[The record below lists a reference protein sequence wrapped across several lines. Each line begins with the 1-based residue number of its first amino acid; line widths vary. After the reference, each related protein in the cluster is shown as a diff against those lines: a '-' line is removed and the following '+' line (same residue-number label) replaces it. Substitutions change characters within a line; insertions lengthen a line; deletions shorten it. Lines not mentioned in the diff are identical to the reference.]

1 MKKEEFV
8 SRILDGVAPKPKK
21 ASKSTSAASFSAD
34 DVFGNDDTTTPSVP
48 PPADTRFAQLL
59 LEEVFAHGEAQ
70 PRDEIVLGD
79 QRTSKFLPNAGIYWP
94 KTNERPFHIVLFE
107 LDKKGRE
114 LLADPFFRQTDQLED
129 ALHRI
134 VQDVLEGFEKKRTAS
149 ARQGAQTETLC
160 VVSIVDDRTSTAGR
174 QIVCFGTKSTT
185 TSALEVFT
193 LREEVRDWDRPL
205 AEEHLDQLFSR
216 HFEKLGSGAKWQ
228 DAFITGAERK
238 KIKDL
243 LAVCT
248 QQTLL
253 GIAEEELRKK
263 LRDVLDEIAGS
274 FGIHRKSANQN
285 RRLDM
290 IELPVNHG
298 IGADPVESQKPGFKN
313 PLQGVRIYD
322 RNERLLGF
330 IVYVASTKAKVEPLR
345 EALATNNH
353 FHNVLVIYP
362 DSAEPELELWQGS
375 TPLRGRLTRG
385 PKRTQF
391 DGEGGVVQLLSRFF
405 VVSKSAIEKPKQ
417 LAEELAWRAQHLKAL
432 AVEELEKEIEAGN
445 NKGPLKKLFD
455 TFNAALA
462 TLTVEKFADA
472 YAQTITYGMLAAR
485 WISSDDE
492 SKPLFT
498 RKNLKDLL
506 PETSAFLKDLFDKL
520 VNSNFD
526 KNLTWLLDDITSL
539 LARTSVAQVFQD
551 EKRDPSIHFY
561 EDFLDAYDPQVR
573 KDQGVYYTPDEVV
586 SYIVRTAHASL
597 QSDFDLPLGL
607 ADTTTWAAFA
617 KAKKLT
623 VPDGVDPKAP
633 FVQVLD
639 PALGTGTFLLRV
651 IEVIHETMQAEF
663 KKQGLDDE
671 AAKKAWV
678 SYVRKDLLPRIN
690 GFELMM
696 APYIV
701 SHLRLGLALQETG
714 FTFTKN
720 DRLRVF
726 LTNTLEMH
734 TSSQLSFIG
743 EHVAEESKEAERVK
757 KELPISVIVGNP
769 PYEREPAEN
778 AGNHKGGWVRSG
790 WNGWRGG
797 RALLEDFAEPT
808 RKAGRGGALKNI
820 YNLYVYFWRWAMWRV
835 FDVHKTPGIVSFITA
850 ASYLRGPG
858 FSGMRE
864 EMRRAAERAF
874 VFDLEGDQMGTRI
887 TDNVFNITI
896 PVCVG
901 SLVLATAPDRT
912 VAATSNY
919 RRITGTRAEKL
930 KAADAP
936 RRFADLSWSAAPS
949 GWQDVLMTGAASE
962 SSTEGDPVSSTYS
975 EWPVT
980 MDLFPWQQSGCKA
993 GRTWVIGETSELLEG
1008 RWSALVAVAGDARV
1022 ERFKNSPTG
1031 QKADKAPV
1039 RLPPLGGRDTPILK
1053 LPKSAPPAAI
1063 ERFGARS
1070 FDRQWIFADS
1080 RLLDRAGPPNWYVRS
1095 DKQTYLT
1102 SLLSGVIGKGPAATA
1117 SAFVPDLH
1125 HFRGSYG
1132 GKDVIPL
1139 WRDAEAKTANL
1150 TASFVAALKTAYG
1163 KAPSPEDIFAYA
1175 YAVLANPGYVKR
1187 YEEELQVPGPRL
1199 PVTKDKTLFDRG
1211 AALGRELLRWHTYGE
1226 RFREKGDKF
1235 KLTGSA
1241 KVTTSIPTTPAKYPE
1256 KHKYDDKKQVLRVGD
1271 GEIGNVSPEVWNF
1284 SVSGLQV
1291 VKSWLDYRMKKGAGK
1306 KSSPLDDIRPERWTE
1321 EMTRELVDLLWVL
1334 EHSLASY
1341 PALDAWLDEVLAGS
1355 LFTGDEIP
1363 RPTEAERKEPK
1374 VKRGAD
1380 LFEDDDE

>member
-1 MKKEEFV
+1 MLSKDEFV
-8 SRILDGVAPKPKK
+8 RRILDGTTVAPKK
-21 ASKSTSAASFSAD
+21 ASKAASSSSFSAD
-34 DVFGNDDTTTPSVP
+34 DVFGGDDTITLSALP
-48 PPADTRFAQLL
+48 DTRFAQLL

-79 QRTSKFLPNAGIYWP
+79 QKTSRFLPNAGIYWQ
-94 KTNERPFHIVLFE
+94 KIGERPFHIVLFE

-114 LLADPFFRQTDQLED
+114 LLSDPFFRQQDLLED
-129 ALHRI
+129 ALHRV
-134 VQDVLEGFEKKRTAS
+134 VQDVLDGFEKKRTAAS
-149 ARQGAQTETLC
+149 RQGAQTETLC
-160 VVSIVDDRTSTAGR
+160 VVSVVDDRSSSSGR
-174 QIVCFGTKSTT
+174 QLVCFGTKSTT
-185 TSALEVFT
+185 TGALEVFT

-205 AEEHLDQLFSR
+205 AEEHLEQLFSR
-216 HFEKLGSGAKWQ
+216 HFEKLASGAKWQ

-238 KIKDL
+238 KVADL
-243 LAVCT
+243 VTVCT
-248 QQTLL
+248 QQSLV

-274 FGIHRKSANQN
+274 FGITKKAAIGN

-298 IGADPVESQKPGFKN
+298 IGADSVESQRSGFKN

-330 IVYVASTKAKVEPLR
+330 IVYVASTKAKIEPLR
-345 EALATNNH
+345 QALVTNNH

-362 DSAEPELELWQGS
+362 DSADPELELWQGA

-385 PKRTQF
+385 AKRTQF

-417 LAEELAWRAQHLKAL
+417 LAEELAWRAQHLKGL
-432 AVEELEKEIEAGN
+432 AVEELEKEIESDN
-445 NKGPLKKLFD
+445 DNGPLKKLFD
-455 TFNAALA
+455 TFNAAFA
-462 TLTVEKFADA
+462 TLTVEEFADA

-485 WISSDDE
+485 WLSSSE
-492 SKPLFT
+492 SMLFT
-498 RKNLKDLL
+498 RKNLADLL
-506 PETSAFLKDLFDKL
+506 PSTSAFLHDLFQKL

-526 KNLTWLLDDITSL
+526 KNLSWLLDDITSL
-539 LARTSVAQVFQD
+539 LARTSVSEVFRD

-586 SYIVRTAHASL
+586 SYIVRTAHTAL
-597 QSDFDLPLGL
+597 QNDFGLPLGL
-607 ADTTTWAAFA
+607 ADATTWAEFA
-617 KAKKLT
+617 KVRKIA
-623 VPDGVDPKAP
+623 VPDGVDPKIP

-639 PALGTGTFLLRV
+639 PALGTGTFFLRV
-651 IEVIHETMQAEF
+651 IEVIYETMAAEF
-663 KKQGLDDE
+663 KKQGLDDD
-671 AAKKAWV
+671 ASKKAWV

-714 FTFTKN
+714 FNFTKN

-734 TSSQLSFIG
+734 TPSQLSFFG
-743 EHVAEESKEAERVK
+743 KHVAEEAKEAERVK
-757 KELPISVIVGNP
+757 KEAAISVIVGNP

-790 WNGWRGG
+790 WDGWRDG
-797 RALLEDFAEPT
+797 RTLLEDFAEPT

-835 FDVHKTPGIVSFITA
+835 FDIHKTPGIVSFITA
-850 ASYLRGPG
+850 SSYLRGPG

-864 EMRRAAERAF
+864 EMRRAAESVF
-874 VFDLEGDQMGTRI
+874 IFDLEGDQMGTRI

-901 SLVLATAPDRT
+901 SVVLATIPDRAA
-912 VAATSNY
+912 AATSSY
-919 RRITGTRAEKL
+919 KRITGTREEKL
-930 KAADAP
+930 KTADSP
-936 RRFADLSWSAAPS
+936 RRFNDLSWSAAPS
-949 GWQDVLMTGAASE
+949 GWQDVLMSGGSSE
-962 SSTEGDPVSSTYS
+962 SSRDGDSESSSYTA
-975 EWPVT
+975 WPVI

-993 GRTWVIGETSELLEG
+993 GRTWVIGETSELLER
-1008 RWSALVAVAGDARV
+1008 RWTALLSVTGDERV

-1031 QKADKAPV
+1031 QKADRAPV
-1039 RLPPLGGRDTPILK
+1039 RLPPLGGRDTPVLK
-1053 LPKSAPPAAI
+1053 LVKSAPPAVI

-1102 SLLSGVIGKGPAATA
+1102 SLLSGVIGKGPGSTA

-1139 WRDAEAKTANL
+1139 WRDAEAKTANI

-1163 KAPSPEDIFAYA
+1163 NVPSSEDVVAYA
-1175 YAVLANPGYVKR
+1175 YAVLANPSYVKR

-1199 PVTKDKTLFDRG
+1199 PVTKNKALFERG
-1211 AALGRELLRWHTYGE
+1211 AALGRDLLRWHTYGE
-1226 RFREKGDKF
+1226 RFRDKGDKF

-1241 KVTTSIPTTPAKYPE
+1241 RVIIAIPSTPAKYPE
-1256 KHKYDDKKQVLRVGD
+1256 KHKYDEKKKELRVGD
-1271 GEIGNVSPEVWNF
+1271 GEFGSVSPDVWNF

-1306 KSSPLDDIRPERWTE
+1306 KSSPLDDVRPERWTV
-1321 EMTRELVDLLWVL
+1321 EMTRELIELLWVL
-1334 EHSLASY
+1334 EHSLAKY
-1341 PALDAWLDEVLAGS
+1341 PTLDAWLDEVLAS
-1355 LFTGDEIP
+1355 PLFTGDEIP
-1363 RPTEAERKEPK
+1363 KPTEAERKEPK
-1374 VKRGAD
+1374 VKRGGD

>member
-1 MKKEEFV
+1 MLSKEDFIR
-8 SRILDGVAPKPKK
+8 RIFDGAAPTPKK
-21 ASKSTSAASFSAD
+21 ASKAVSLATFSAD
-34 DVFGNDDTTTPSVP
+34 DVFGSDDTTPASNP
-48 PPADTRFAQLL
+48 PPTDMRFAQLL
-59 LEEVFAHGEAQ
+59 LEEVFGHGEALD
-70 PRDEIVLGD
+70 RDEVVLGE
-79 QRTSKFLPNAGIYWP
+79 QKTSRLLPNGGRYWP

-114 LLADPFFRQTDQLED
+114 VLADGLFSKNDLLED

-134 VQDVLEGFEKKRTAS
+134 IQDILDGFEKPKRAAS
-149 ARQGAQTETLC
+149 THQGGQTETLC
-160 VVSIVDDRTSTAGR
+160 VVSIVDDRNSTSGR
-174 QIVCFGTKSTT
+174 QLVCFGTKSTET
-185 TSALEVFT
+185 KALEVFT

-205 AEEHLDQLFSR
+205 AEEHLDQLFER
-216 HFEKLGSGAKWQ
+216 HFKKLAGGAKWQ
-228 DAFITGAERK
+228 EAFITGDERK
-238 KIKDL
+238 KIKAL
-243 LAVCT
+243 LEACT
-248 QQTLL
+248 KPSLF
-253 GIAEEELRKK
+253 GDNEEELRKK

-274 FGIHRKSANQN
+274 FGIWKKSANQG

-290 IELPVNHG
+290 VELPVNHG
-298 IGADPVESQKPGFKN
+298 IGADPEESQKPGFKN

-322 RNERLLGF
+322 RDSRLLGF
-330 IVYVASTKAKVEPLR
+330 VVYVASTKAKVEPLR

-362 DSAEPELELWQGS
+362 DSAEPELELWQGG

-385 PKRTQF
+385 ARRTVF

-432 AVEELEKEIEAGN
+432 AVEELEKEIAADN
-445 NKGPLKKLFD
+445 DKGPLKKLFD

-462 TLTVEKFADA
+462 TLTIEKFADA

-485 WISSDDE
+485 WISSDGE
-492 SKPLFT
+492 NKPLFT
-498 RKNLKDLL
+498 RKNLKNLL

-561 EDFLDAYDPQVR
+561 EDFLDAYDPQMR

-597 QSDFDLPLGL
+597 QNDFGLPLGL
-607 ADTTTWAAFA
+607 ADTTTWAAFS

-623 VPDGVDPKAP
+623 VPEGVDPKAP

-663 KKQGLDDE
+663 KKQGLDDD
-671 AAKKAWV
+671 ASHKAWV

-714 FTFTKN
+714 FMFTKN

-734 TSSQLSFIG
+734 TPSQLSFIG
-743 EHVAEESKEAERVK
+743 EHVAEEAKEADRVK
-757 KELPISVIVGNP
+757 MEAAISVIVGNP
-769 PYEREPAEN
+769 PYEREPAAN

-790 WNGWRGG
+790 WDGWRGG
-797 RALLEDFAEPT
+797 RALLEDFTEPT
-808 RKAGRGGALKNI
+808 CKAGRGGDLKNI
-820 YNLYVYFWRWAMWRV
+820 YNLYVYFWRWAIWRV
-835 FDVHKTPGIVSFITA
+835 FDRHKAPGIVSFITA
-850 ASYLRGPG
+850 SSYLRGPG

-864 EMRRAAERAF
+864 EMRRNAERVF
-874 VFDLEGDQMGTRI
+874 IFDLEGDQRGTRI
-887 TDNVFNITI
+887 TNNVFCITI

-901 SLVLATAPDRT
+901 SMVLATPPDRT
-912 VAATSNY
+912 AAATSSY
-919 RRITGTRAEKL
+919 KRITGTREEKL

-936 RRFADLSWSAAPS
+936 RNFGDVVWSAAPS
-949 GWQDVLMTGAASE
+949 GWLDVLMVGGSATTAASYV
-962 SSTEGDPVSSTYS
+962 T
-975 EWPVT
+975 WPAVT
-980 MDLFPWQQSGCKA
+980 DLFPWQHSGAQFK
-993 GRTWVIGETSELLEG
+993 RTWPIECDVDTLERRWEVLL
-1008 RWSALVAVAGDARV
+1008 A
-1022 ERFKNSPTG
+1022 
-1031 QKADKAPV
+1031 
-1039 RLPPLGGRDTPILK
+1039 
-1053 LPKSAPPAAI
+1053 APPAKRAELLRESESRKI
-1063 ERFGARS
+1063 SGTYPALETDGERLPSLESLSKSASPPRTRRIGFRS
-1070 FDRQWIFADS
+1070 FDRQHCFADTRVS
-1080 RLLDRAGPPNWYVRS
+1080 DRLRPVLWNVES
-1095 DKQTYLT
+1095 EHQVFIT
-1102 SLLSGVIGKGPAATA
+1102 SLLAGLIGAGPAATA
-1117 SAFVPDLH
+1117 SPFVPDLH

-1139 WRDAEAKTANL
+1139 WRDAEATTANI
-1150 TASFVAALKTAYG
+1150 TASFVTALKTAYG
-1163 KAPSPEDIFAYA
+1163 KAPSAEDIFAYG

-1199 PVTKDKTLFDRG
+1199 PVTKDKELFKRG

-1226 RFREKGDKF
+1226 RFREKGDTF
-1235 KLTGSA
+1235 KLIGAA
-1241 KVTTSIPTTPAKYPE
+1241 KVTTSIPTTPTKYPE
-1256 KHKYDDKKQVLRVGD
+1256 KHKYDDKKQVLHVGD

-1284 SVSGLQV
+1284 SVSGFQV

-1321 EMTRELVDLLWVL
+1321 EMTRDLEDLLWVL
-1334 EHSLASY
+1334 EHSLSTY
-1341 PALDAWLDEVLAGS
+1341 PALDAWLDEVLAGA
-1355 LFTGDEIP
+1355 LFTGEEISK
-1363 RPTEAERKEPK
+1363 PTEAERKEPK
-1374 VKRGAD
+1374 VKRAD
-1380 LFEDDDE
+1380 LIRGR

>member
-107 LDKKGRE
+107 LDRKGRE

-160 VVSIVDDRTSTAGR
+160 VVSIVDDRASSAGR

-185 TSALEVFT
+185 TGALEVFT

-216 HFEKLGSGAKWQ
+216 HFEKLASGAKWQ

-248 QQTLL
+248 QGSLL

-345 EALATNNH
+345 AALANNNH

-405 VVSKSAIEKPKQ
+405 VVSKSTLEKPKQ

-485 WISSDDE
+485 WISSGE
-492 SKPLFT
+492 SPLFT

-597 QSDFDLPLGL
+597 QNDFGLPLGL

-623 VPDGVDPKAP
+623 VPEGVDPKTP

-663 KKQGLDDE
+663 KRQGLDDE
-671 AAKKAWV
+671 AARKAWV

-734 TSSQLSFIG
+734 TPSQLSFIG
-743 EHVAEESKEAERVK
+743 EHVAEEAKEAERVK
-757 KELPISVIVGNP
+757 KEAAISVIVGNP
-769 PYEREPAEN
+769 PYWLEKREEGVA
-778 AGNHKGGWVRSG
+778 HKGGWVRNG
-790 WNGWRGG
+790 WQGWRGG

-808 RKAGRGGALKNI
+808 RNAGRGGALKNI

-850 ASYLRGPG
+850 SSYLRGPG

-864 EMRRAAERAF
+864 EMRRDGER
-874 VFDLEGDQMGTRI
+874 VFILDLEGDSLGARKNE
-887 TDNVFNITI
+887 NVFNITI
-896 PVCVG
+896 GVCIGSVVRVG
-901 SLVLATAPDRT
+901 SADRD
-912 VAATSNY
+912 ASASNGY
-919 RRITGTRAEKL
+919 RRITGTREEKL
-930 KAADAP
+930 KIADSLKRFDDVPWGTAP
-936 RRFADLSWSAAPS
+936 A
-949 GWQDVLMTGAASE
+949 GWQDVLMAGASAE
-962 SSTEGDPVSSTYS
+962 SSKDSDSASYGD
-975 EWPVT
+975 WPIV
-980 MDLFPWQQSGCKA
+980 MDLFPWQHSGAQFK
-993 GRTWVIGETSELLEG
+993 RKWVLAESPETLAS
-1008 RWSALVAVAGDARV
+1008 RWRGFVNAEDAATAFYETRDRQVGKRV
-1022 ERFKNSPTG
+1022 RDLFDPDIEQPPLTTANV
-1031 QKADKAPV
+1031 KAPP
-1039 RLPPLGGRDTPILK
+1039 RIL
-1053 LPKSAPPAAI
+1053 
-1063 ERFGARS
+1063 RYGYRS
-1070 FDRQWIFADS
+1070 FDRQYVFADN
-1080 RLLDRAGPPNWYVRS
+1080 RLGDFIRPPLWQTWSEDQVYVA
-1095 DKQTYLT
+1095 
-1102 SLLSGVIGKGPAATA
+1102 SLLTKVLGNGPAAVA
-1117 SAFVPDLH
+1117 SAHVPDLDY
-1125 HFRGSYG
+1125 FCNRG
-1132 GKDVIPL
+1132 GKDLIPL
-1139 WRDAEAKTANL
+1139 WRDAEAERANI

-1163 KAPSPEDIFAYA
+1163 QAPSPEDIFAYA

-1199 PVTKDKTLFDRG
+1199 PVTKDKALFDRG

-1256 KHKYDDKKQVLRVGD
+1256 KHKYDDKKHVLRVGD

-1291 VKSWLDYRMKKGAGK
+1291 VKSWLDYRMRKGAGK

>member
-107 LDKKGRE
+107 ADKKGRE

-160 VVSIVDDRTSTAGR
+160 VVSIVDDRASSAGR

-185 TSALEVFT
+185 TGALEVFT

-216 HFEKLGSGAKWQ
+216 HFEKLASGAKWQ

-248 QQTLL
+248 QGSLL

-345 EALATNNH
+345 AALANNNH

-597 QSDFDLPLGL
+597 QNDFGLPLGL

-617 KAKKLT
+617 KAKKLS
-623 VPDGVDPKAP
+623 VPEGVDPKAP

-639 PALGTGTFLLRV
+639 PALGTGTFLLHV

-663 KKQGLDDE
+663 KKHGLDEE
-671 AAKKAWV
+671 AARKAWV

-726 LTNTLEMH
+726 LTNSLEPH
-734 TSSQLSFIG
+734 TGQQMEMLG
-743 EHVAEESKEAERVK
+743 AHVAEESLQAEETKIRTPLTV
-757 KELPISVIVGNP
+757 VIGNP
-769 PYEREPAEN
+769 PYQRAPA
-778 AGNHKGGWVRSG
+778 H
-790 WNGWRGG
+790 RG
-797 RALLEDFAEPT
+797 AFAE
-808 RKAGRGGALKNI
+808 
-820 YNLYVYFWRWAMWRV
+820 
-835 FDVHKTPGIVSFITA
+835 
-850 ASYLRGPG
+850 
-858 FSGMRE
+858 
-864 EMRRAAERAF
+864 
-874 VFDLEGDQMGTRI
+874 
-887 TDNVFNITI
+887 
-896 PVCVG
+896 
-901 SLVLATAPDRT
+901 SLVTPFKDAVRDERNIQPLSDDYIMFLALGTHVLRRT
-912 VAATSNY
+912 NCGVLGMVTNGTY
-919 RRITGTRAEKL
+919 LTGRLHRGLRKQFL
-930 KAADAP
+930 DW
-936 RRFADLSWSAAPS
+936 FD
-949 GWQDVLMTGAASE
+949 
-962 SSTEGDPVSSTYS
+962 
-975 EWPVT
+975 
-980 MDLFPWQQSGCKA
+980 
-993 GRTWVIGETSELLEG
+993 
-1008 RWSALVAVAGDARV
+1008 LVAVADLHGSLKVGLREELQAQV
-1022 ERFKNSPTG
+1022 AE
-1031 QKADKAPV
+1031 
-1039 RLPPLGGRDTPILK
+1039 GRDENVFAIQQGVAIIHAARLAVSGAPHSATHVDLIGTRARKLTWLAEHAPINPLRNHTPIS
-1053 LPKSAPPAAI
+1053 PAPPM
-1063 ERFGARS
+1063 
-1070 FDRQWIFADS
+1070 
-1080 RLLDRAGPPNWYVRS
+1080 Y
-1095 DKQTYLT
+1095 
-1102 SLLSGVIGKGPAATA
+1102 LLSSAAA
-1117 SAFVPDLH
+1117 PPDEYEGFL
-1125 HFRGSYG
+1125 
-1132 GKDVIPL
+1132 
-1139 WRDAEAKTANL
+1139 AL
-1150 TASFVAALKTAYG
+1150 T
-1163 KAPSPEDIFAYA
+1163 DIFA
-1175 YAVLANPGYVKR
+1175 
-1187 YEEELQVPGPRL
+1187 
-1199 PVTKDKTLFDRG
+1199 F
-1211 AALGRELLRWHTYGE
+1211 H
-1226 RFREKGDKF
+1226 
-1235 KLTGSA
+1235 
-1241 KVTTSIPTTPAKYPE
+1241 
-1256 KHKYDDKKQVLRVGD
+1256 
-1271 GEIGNVSPEVWNF
+1271 
-1284 SVSGLQV
+1284 SVSG
-1291 VKSWLDYRMKKGAGK
+1291 KPGK
-1306 KSSPLDDIRPERWTE
+1306 DELLVSFSKE
-1321 EMTRELVDLLWVL
+1321 EVIPKLKRRVRELED
-1334 EHSLASY
+1334 
-1341 PALDAWLDEVLAGS
+1341 GS
-1355 LFTGDEIP
+1355 VEK
-1363 RPTEAERKEPK
+1363 PTEAEQNLAKRPRNRPFDATLVQEYAYRPGDLRWTYYDPDIWTRAVSKLAAQIDGSPVLLTTKIVKDGAFAHVWVTRHLADVIFLSATSSVNCYSFPSGIAARGKLATSKMKVSLFAGAKNGATPTPSEVFDYVYAVLHAPKYRARYANALRSDFPRIPVPRDTDSGLFSELVALGAELREVHLGERKPSAPDKTTGKFSGGGRK
-1374 VKRGAD
+1374 VARVAESGRAMAD
-1380 LFEDDDE
+1380 VVDGFGTVRISNDSGFERVPTSAWAFMVGGYQLLYKWLADRKGLDLSDDDLAHYQSLVRIATRTVELANKIDATVGRFGGWPSAFRAAAPVQRALVSVAGEDDDE

>member
-1 MKKEEFV
+1 M
-8 SRILDGVAPKPKK
+8 
-21 ASKSTSAASFSAD
+21 
-34 DVFGNDDTTTPSVP
+34 
-48 PPADTRFAQLL
+48 
-59 LEEVFAHGEAQ
+59 
-70 PRDEIVLGD
+70 
-79 QRTSKFLPNAGIYWP
+79 
-94 KTNERPFHIVLFE
+94 
-107 LDKKGRE
+107 
-114 LLADPFFRQTDQLED
+114 
-129 ALHRI
+129 
-134 VQDVLEGFEKKRTAS
+134 
-149 ARQGAQTETLC
+149 
-160 VVSIVDDRTSTAGR
+160 
-174 QIVCFGTKSTT
+174 
-185 TSALEVFT
+185 FT

-216 HFEKLGSGAKWQ
+216 HFEKLASGAKWQ

-248 QQTLL
+248 QGSLL

-345 EALATNNH
+345 AALANNNH

-362 DSAEPELELWQGS
+362 DSAEPELELWQGG

-462 TLTVEKFADA
+462 TLTVAKFADA

-485 WISSDDE
+485 WISSGE
-492 SKPLFT
+492 SPLFT

-506 PETSAFLKDLFDKL
+506 PETSAFLKDLFNKL
-520 VNSNFD
+520 VNYNFD

-539 LARTSVAQVFQD
+539 LARTRVAQVFQD

-597 QSDFDLPLGL
+597 QNDFGLPLGL

-617 KAKKLT
+617 KAKKLA

-651 IEVIHETMQAEF
+651 IEVIHETMQVEF

-671 AAKKAWV
+671 AVRKAWV

-714 FTFTKN
+714 ASRSPRTTAC
-720 DRLRVF
+720 VF

-734 TSSQLSFIG
+734 TPSAALVHR
-743 EHVAEESKEAERVK
+743 EHVAEEAKEAERVK
-757 KELPISVIVGNP
+757 KEAAISVIIGNP

-778 AGNHKGGWVRSG
+778 AGNHKGGWVRGG
-790 WNGWRGG
+790 WDGWRGG
-797 RALLEDFAEPT
+797 ARCSRTFRSPHAMPVAVAT
-808 RKAGRGGALKNI
+808 SRTSTTSTSTSGAGRCGASSIATRRRASSRSSRRRLTFAVPAS
-820 YNLYVYFWRWAMWRV
+820 LACARRCDA
-835 FDVHKTPGIVSFITA
+835 TPSVSSSSTSKATSAARASPTTSSASPSRCASGAWCSPPRRTA
-850 ASYLRGPG
+850 RHP
-858 FSGMRE
+858 
-864 EMRRAAERAF
+864 RRAATSAS
-874 VFDLEGDQMGTRI
+874 
-887 TDNVFNITI
+887 
-896 PVCVG
+896 PVP
-901 SLVLATAPDRT
+901 A
-912 VAATSNY
+912 
-919 RRITGTRAEKL
+919 RR
-930 KAADAP
+930 
-936 RRFADLSWSAAPS
+936 S
-949 GWQDVLMTGAASE
+949 
-962 SSTEGDPVSSTYS
+962 
-975 EWPVT
+975 
-980 MDLFPWQQSGCKA
+980 
-993 GRTWVIGETSELLEG
+993 
-1008 RWSALVAVAGDARV
+1008 
-1022 ERFKNSPTG
+1022 
-1031 QKADKAPV
+1031 
-1039 RLPPLGGRDTPILK
+1039 
-1053 LPKSAPPAAI
+1053 
-1063 ERFGARS
+1063 
-1070 FDRQWIFADS
+1070 
-1080 RLLDRAGPPNWYVRS
+1080 
-1095 DKQTYLT
+1095 
-1102 SLLSGVIGKGPAATA
+1102 
-1117 SAFVPDLH
+1117 
-1125 HFRGSYG
+1125 
-1132 GKDVIPL
+1132 
-1139 WRDAEAKTANL
+1139 
-1150 TASFVAALKTAYG
+1150 
-1163 KAPSPEDIFAYA
+1163 
-1175 YAVLANPGYVKR
+1175 
-1187 YEEELQVPGPRL
+1187 
-1199 PVTKDKTLFDRG
+1199 
-1211 AALGRELLRWHTYGE
+1211 
-1226 RFREKGDKF
+1226 
-1235 KLTGSA
+1235 
-1241 KVTTSIPTTPAKYPE
+1241 
-1256 KHKYDDKKQVLRVGD
+1256 
-1271 GEIGNVSPEVWNF
+1271 
-1284 SVSGLQV
+1284 
-1291 VKSWLDYRMKKGAGK
+1291 
-1306 KSSPLDDIRPERWTE
+1306 
-1321 EMTRELVDLLWVL
+1321 
-1334 EHSLASY
+1334 
-1341 PALDAWLDEVLAGS
+1341 
-1355 LFTGDEIP
+1355 
-1363 RPTEAERKEPK
+1363 
-1374 VKRGAD
+1374 
-1380 LFEDDDE
+1380 

>member
-1 MKKEEFV
+1 MLSKAEFV
-8 SRILDGVAPKPKK
+8 RRVLDGAAPTPKPVSKK
-21 ASKSTSAASFSAD
+21 TSSAAFSAD
-34 DVFGNDDTTTPSVP
+34 DVFGADSDAATSVP

-59 LEEVFAHGEAQ
+59 LEEVFTHGEAQ
-70 PRDEIVLGD
+70 PRDEIVLGA
-79 QRTSKFLPNAGIYWP
+79 QKTSRFLPDAGIYWP
-94 KTNERPFHIVLFE
+94 KTAECPFHIVLFE

-114 LLADPFFRQTDQLED
+114 LLSDAFFRQTDQLED

-134 VQDVLEGFEKKRTAS
+134 VQDVLEGFEMKRAAS

-160 VVSIVDDRTSTAGR
+160 VVSIVDDRASKSRR
-174 QIVCFGTKSTT
+174 QLVCFGTKSTET
-185 TSALEVFT
+185 KALEVFT

-205 AEEHLDQLFSR
+205 AEEHLDQLFER
-216 HFEKLGSGAKWQ
+216 HFKKLASGVKWQ
-228 DAFITGAERK
+228 DAFITGDERK
-238 KIKDL
+238 KIRQL
-243 LAVCT
+243 LDACT
-248 QQTLL
+248 KPRLL
-253 GIAEEELRKK
+253 GDSEEELRKR

-274 FGIHRKSANQN
+274 FGIHRKSTNQN

-298 IGADPVESQKPGFKN
+298 IGANLVESHKPGFKN

-322 RNERLLGF
+322 RDNRLLGF
-330 IVYVASTKAKVEPLR
+330 VVYVASSKAKIEPLR
-345 EALATNNH
+345 EALAANNH
-353 FHNVLVIYP
+353 YHNVLVIYP
-362 DSAEPELELWQGS
+362 DSAEPELELWQGG

-385 PKRTQF
+385 PKRSQF

-417 LAEELAWRAQHLKAL
+417 LAEELAWRAKDLRAL
-432 AVEELEKEIEAGN
+432 AVEELEKEIASSN
-445 NKGPLKKLFD
+445 DKGPLKKLFD
-455 TFNAALA
+455 TFNATLA

-485 WISSDDE
+485 WISSGE
-492 SKPLFT
+492 SPLFT

-526 KNLTWLLDDITSL
+526 KNLTWMLDDITSL
-539 LARTSVAQVFQD
+539 LARTSVAQVFRN

-586 SYIVRTAHASL
+586 SYIVRTAHSTL
-597 QSDFDLPLGL
+597 QDDFGLPLGL
-607 ADTTTWAAFA
+607 ADTTTWADFA
-617 KAKKLT
+617 KAKNLAI
-623 VPDGVDPKAP
+623 PEGVDPKAS

-651 IEVIHETMQAEF
+651 IEVIHETMLAEF
-663 KKQGLDDE
+663 KKQGLDDA

-678 SYVRKDLLPRIN
+678 SYVRKDLLPRVN

-714 FTFTKN
+714 FAFTKN

-734 TSSQLSFIG
+734 TPSQLSFLG
-743 EHVAEESKEAERVK
+743 EHVAEEAKEAGRVK
-757 KELPISVIVGNP
+757 RDAAISVIVGNP
-769 PYEREPAEN
+769 PYWLEKREEGVA
-778 AGNHKGGWVRSG
+778 HKGGWVRNG
-790 WNGWRGG
+790 WEGWRGG

-835 FDVHKTPGIVSFITA
+835 FDRHKAPGIVSFITA
-850 ASYLRGPG
+850 SSYLRGPG

-864 EMRRAAERAF
+864 EMRRAADAVF
-874 VFDLEGDQMGTRI
+874 IFDLEGDHLGARKNE
-887 TDNVFNITI
+887 NVFNITI
-896 PVCVG
+896 GVCVG
-901 SLVLATAPDRT
+901 SMVLTGSPDRT
-912 VAATSNY
+912 VAATSSY
-919 RRITGTRAEKL
+919 KRVTGTREEKL

-936 RRFADLSWSAAPS
+936 RRFPDVSWSTTPY
-949 GWQDVLMTGAASE
+949 GWQDVLMTGGSSDSLSE
-962 SSTEGDPVSSTYS
+962 GKSPSYS
-975 EWPVT
+975 EWPV
-980 MDLFPWQQSGCKA
+980 MMEIFPWQQSGCKA
-993 GRTWVIGETSELLEG
+993 GRTWVIGETSELLER
-1008 RWSALVAVAGDARV
+1008 RWSALLSATGDDRV

-1053 LPKSAPPAAI
+1053 LTKSAPPANI

-1102 SLLSGVIGKGPAATA
+1102 SLLSGVVGKGPAAAA

-1125 HFRGSYG
+1125 YFCGRG

-1139 WRDAEAKTANL
+1139 WRDAEARMANI
-1150 TASFVAALKTAYG
+1150 TASFVSALRDACGT
-1163 KAPSPEDIFAYA
+1163 APSAEDIFAYA
-1175 YAVLANPGYVKR
+1175 YAVLANPGYVRR

-1199 PVTKDKTLFDRG
+1199 PVTKDKVLFERG
-1211 AALGRELLRWHTYGE
+1211 AALGREMLRWHTYGE
-1226 RFREKGDKF
+1226 RFREKSDKF
-1235 KLTGSA
+1235 KLAGSA
-1241 KVTTSIPTTPAKYPE
+1241 KMLTAIPTTPAKYPE
-1256 KHKYDDKKQVLRVGD
+1256 KHKYDEKKQVLHVGD
-1271 GEIGNVSPEVWNF
+1271 GEVGPVSPEVWNF

-1306 KSSPLDDIRPERWTE
+1306 KSSPLDNIRPERWTA
-1321 EMTRELVDLLWVL
+1321 EMTRELLELLWVL
-1334 EHSLASY
+1334 EHSLARY
-1341 PALDAWLDEVLAGS
+1341 PELDAWLDEVLAS
-1355 LFTGDEIP
+1355 ALFTADELP
-1363 RPTEAERKEPK
+1363 KPTEAERKEPK
-1374 VKRGAD
+1374 VRRD
-1380 LFEDDDE
+1380 SNLFEDDDE

>member
-34 DVFGNDDTTTPSVP
+34 DVFGNDDTSTPSVP

-94 KTNERPFHIVLFE
+94 KTNDRPFHIVLFE

-216 HFEKLGSGAKWQ
+216 HFEKLASGAKWQ

-345 EALATNNH
+345 AALANNNH

-417 LAEELAWRAQHLKAL
+417 LATELAWRAQHLKAL
-432 AVEELEKEIEAGN
+432 AVEELEKEIAAGN
-445 NKGPLKKLFD
+445 DKGPLKKLFD

-492 SKPLFT
+492 NKPLFT

-526 KNLTWLLDDITSL
+526 KNLSWLLDDITSL

-597 QSDFDLPLGL
+597 QTDFGLPLGL

-617 KAKKLT
+617 KTKRLT
-623 VPDGVDPKAP
+623 VPEGVDPKTP

-663 KKQGLDDE
+663 KKQGLDEE
-671 AAKKAWV
+671 AARKAWV

-726 LTNTLEMH
+726 LTNTLEPRIPRQLDFLG
-734 TSSQLSFIG
+734 TS
-743 EHVAEESKEAERVK
+743 VAEEANLAAAVK
-757 KELPISVIVGNP
+757 SDLASTVLVGNP
-769 PYEREPAEN
+769 PYAIQSANLTAE
-778 AGNHKGGWVRSG
+778 A
-790 WNGWRGG
+790 
-797 RALLEDFAEPT
+797 RALIEPFKFINGE
-808 RKAGRGGALKNI
+808 RIQEKGALQLER
-820 YNLYVYFWRWAMWRV
+820 NLNDDYVKFWSYVINALKRSTCGIASMITNRAYSDNPTLRGMRWAML
-835 FDVHKTPGIVSFITA
+835 DA
-850 ASYLRGPG
+850 ASRIELVDLHGDIKRKEQPP
-858 FSGMRE
+858 SG
-864 EMRRAAERAF
+864 
-874 VFDLEGDQMGTRI
+874 QSN
-887 TDNVFNITI
+887 DNVFNILQGVAITSLTRMPSKPSGPLA
-896 PVCVG
+896 PVRRADVWG
-901 SLVLATAPDRT
+901 SRPEKLSQLPAISLSSGAAFVPGGSEYIFVDNSDPLYAEYSHFVPIDRAVNIYSNGLVTARDGLVVDFDKPALAARIEAFSSTKGRIEDALEEFGVSAKKGWDGSGARAAVAASLRQGEDWLMPFLYRPFEPAWIYYHPNLIQTMASTTWHMCAAENVAILVPRTVKGGGFQHVMVTRQMSEAICLSTKTSVNGNCFPLWTYADAKKRVLAKRGVGGRQTSAIARGGRAPNIDASRFFESPDSGAPARDAAAETAFFY
-912 VAATSNY
+912 AAALLHSKEY
-919 RRITGTRAEKL
+919 RKR
-930 KAADAP
+930 
-936 RRFADLSWSAAPS
+936 
-949 GWQDVLMTGAASE
+949 
-962 SSTEGDPVSSTYS
+962 Y
-975 EWPVT
+975 
-980 MDLFPWQQSGCKA
+980 
-993 GRTWVIGETSELLEG
+993 SELLSRGFPRIPKAGSLSLAEDLAVLG
-1008 RWSALVAVAGDARV
+1008 R
-1022 ERFKNSPTG
+1022 
-1031 QKADKAPV
+1031 
-1039 RLPPLGGRDTPILK
+1039 RLPDLYDLSAPDLNG
-1053 LPKSAPPAAI
+1053 PKSA
-1063 ERFGARS
+1063 
-1070 FDRQWIFADS
+1070 
-1080 RLLDRAGPPNWYVRS
+1080 
-1095 DKQTYLT
+1095 
-1102 SLLSGVIGKGPAATA
+1102 
-1117 SAFVPDLH
+1117 
-1125 HFRGSYG
+1125 
-1132 GKDVIPL
+1132 
-1139 WRDAEAKTANL
+1139 ANL
-1150 TASFVAALKTAYG
+1150 
-1163 KAPSPEDIFAYA
+1163 
-1175 YAVLANPGYVKR
+1175 
-1187 YEEELQVPGPRL
+1187 
-1199 PVTKDKTLFDRG
+1199 
-1211 AALGRELLRWHTYGE
+1211 
-1226 RFREKGDKF
+1226 
-1235 KLTGSA
+1235 KLTGSGDGVVRRAEFDEARGCVWINDEQQIAPVTAAQWAFTIGDYQAIQRWLVGGRAVTRKGRKLSA
-1241 KVTTSIPTTPAKYPE
+1241 KDLDHLSKVLRAIDALSALPASVDAAIE
-1256 KHKYDDKKQVLRVGD
+1256 KHGGWPNAFSLT
-1271 GEIGNVSPEVWNF
+1271 GE
-1284 SVSGLQV
+1284 V
-1291 VKSWLDYRMKKGAGK
+1291 V
-1306 KSSPLDDIRPERWTE
+1306 
-1321 EMTRELVDLLWVL
+1321 EL
-1334 EHSLASY
+1334 AT
-1341 PALDAWLDEVLAGS
+1341 DEG
-1355 LFTGDEIP
+1355 
-1363 RPTEAERKEPK
+1363 
-1374 VKRGAD
+1374 
-1380 LFEDDDE
+1380 EDDDE

>member
-8 SRILDGVAPKPKK
+8 SRILDGVALKPKK
-21 ASKSTSAASFSAD
+21 ASKSTSTTAFSAD
-34 DVFGNDDTTTPSVP
+34 DVFGNDDTITPSVS

-70 PRDEIVLGD
+70 PRDAIVLGD

-107 LDKKGRE
+107 LERKGRD
-114 LLADPFFRQTDQLED
+114 LLADTLFSKNALLDD
-129 ALHRI
+129 VLHRI
-134 VQDVLEGFEKKRTAS
+134 TQDVLDGFEKKRDAAT
-149 ARQGAQTETLC
+149 RQGAQTETLC
-160 VVSIVDDRTSTAGR
+160 VISVVDDRVSSAGR
-174 QIVCFGTKSTT
+174 QLVCFGTKSTAT
-185 TSALEVFT
+185 KALEIFT

-205 AEEHLDQLFSR
+205 AEEHLEQLFNR
-216 HFEKLGSGAKWQ
+216 HFEKLANGAKWQ

-238 KIKDL
+238 KIADL
-243 LAVCT
+243 LAVCA
-248 QQTLL
+248 QKSVL
-253 GIAEEELRKK
+253 GTAEEDLRKK
-263 LRDVLDEIAGS
+263 LREVLDEIAGS
-274 FGIHRKSANQN
+274 FGIGKKAAIGN

-290 IELPVNHG
+290 VELPMNHG
-298 IGADPVESQKPGFKN
+298 IGADARESQKAGFKN

-322 RNERLLGF
+322 RDNRLLGF
-330 IVYVASTKAKVEPLR
+330 VVYVASTKLQIGALR
-345 EALATNNH
+345 HALATNNH

-362 DSAEPELELWQGS
+362 DKADPELELWQGGA
-375 TPLRGRLTRG
+375 PLRGRLTQGAR
-385 PKRTQF
+385 RSVF

-455 TFNAALA
+455 TFNSTLA
-462 TLTVEKFADA
+462 TLTVERFADA

-586 SYIVRTAHASL
+586 SYIVRTAHGAL
-597 QSDFDLPLGL
+597 QTDFELPLGL

-617 KAKKLT
+617 KAKKLA
-623 VPDGVDPKAP
+623 VPKGVDPKAP

-651 IEVIHETMQAEF
+651 VEVIHETMQAEF
-663 KKQGLDDE
+663 KKQGLDG
-671 AAKKAWV
+671 AAARKAWV

-734 TSSQLSFIG
+734 TPSQLSFIG
-743 EHVAEESKEAERVK
+743 EHVAEEAKEADRVK
-757 KELPISVIVGNP
+757 KQAAISVIVGNP

-778 AGNHKGGWVRSG
+778 AGNHKGGWVRGG
-790 WNGWRGG
+790 WDGWRGG
-797 RALLEDFAEPT
+797 RALLEDFSEPT
-808 RKAGRGGALKNI
+808 RNAGRGGDLKNI
-820 YNLYVYFWRWAMWRV
+820 YNLYVYFWRWAIWRV
-835 FDVHKTPGIVSFITA
+835 FDRHQAPGIVSFITA
-850 ASYLRGPG
+850 SSYLRGPG

-864 EMRRAAERAF
+864 ELRRTAAEIF
-874 VFDLEGDQMGTRI
+874 VVDLEGDQKGARKTE
-887 TDNVFNITI
+887 NVFNILI
-896 PVCVG
+896 PVAVG
-901 SLVLATAPDRT
+901 TVLSGTVPRRAEVATVKYVRIDGSRT
-912 VAATSNY
+912 EKLNYCANHATSQAVDWQSTANEPQAEFLGLNGSVFASMPL
-919 RRITGTRAEKL
+919 GT
-930 KAADAP
+930 
-936 RRFADLSWSAAPS
+936 
-949 GWQDVLMTGAASE
+949 
-962 SSTEGDPVSSTYS
+962 
-975 EWPVT
+975 
-980 MDLFPWQQSGCKA
+980 DLFPWQHSGVQYKRKWPIA
-993 GRTWVIGETSELLEG
+993 ETHEQLLA
-1008 RWSALVAVAGDARV
+1008 RWAQLLARKGTDRREAFRETGAWTIDSTFKPLLDDVEKPALSRLRPGSPLPRV
-1022 ERFKNSPTG
+1022 TRYG
-1031 QKADKAPV
+1031 Y
-1039 RLPPLGGRDTPILK
+1039 
-1053 LPKSAPPAAI
+1053 
-1063 ERFGARS
+1063 RS
-1070 FDRQWIFADS
+1070 FDRQYAIADERFGD
-1080 RLLDRAGPPNWYVRS
+1080 RLRPPLWKSWSERQVFIG
-1095 DKQTYLT
+1095 
-1102 SLLSGVIGKGPAATA
+1102 SLLTKVLGAGPAATV
-1117 SAFVPDLH
+1117 SAHVPDLD
-1125 HFRGSYG
+1125 FFCNRG

-1139 WRDAEAKTANL
+1139 WRDAEAKTANI
-1150 TASFVAALKTAYG
+1150 TAGFVAALKTAHG

-1199 PVTKDKTLFDRG
+1199 PVTKDKVMFDRG

-1241 KVTTSIPTTPAKYPE
+1241 KVTTSIPTAPTQYPE
-1256 KHKYDDKKQVLRVGD
+1256 KHKYDGKNQVLRVGD

-1321 EMTRELVDLLWVL
+1321 EMTSELVDLLWVL

-1341 PALDAWLDEVLAGS
+1341 PALDAWLDEVLAS
-1355 LFTGDEIP
+1355 ALFTGDEIP
-1363 RPTEAERKEPK
+1363 KPTDAERKEPK

-1380 LFEDDDE
+1380 LFENDDE

>member
-1 MKKEEFV
+1 MLTKNEFV
-8 SRILDGVAPKPKK
+8 EYVLGLR
-21 ASKSTSAASFSAD
+21 
-34 DVFGNDDTTTPSVP
+34 TPSVAAGAGA
-48 PPADTRFAQLL
+48 PAALPGDFDDFDEPGPTTAVAPDPTDFARGL
-59 LEEVFAHGEAQ
+59 LERLFGDAPEMPVSDILVPGSEDDQQKLGAEYTPGAH
-70 PRDEIVLGD
+70 
-79 QRTSKFLPNAGIYWP
+79 YWP
-94 KTNERPFHIVLFE
+94 KTAERPFHVVLVRVQQP
-107 LDKKGRE
+107 GSG
-114 LLADPFFRQTDQLED
+114 LLATKATRDLQLLED
-129 ALHRI
+129 EVHRRL
-134 VQDVLEGFEKKRTAS
+134 QDGLAWFERGGPRRTPHMPK
-149 ARQGAQTETLC
+149 GAQIDTLY
-160 VVSIVDDRTSTAGR
+160 VVAVTDDRNKRAPR
-174 QIVCFGTKSTT
+174 QLVCFGTKSTT
-185 TSALEVFT
+185 TSALEAFF
-193 LREEVRDWDRPL
+193 LREEVLDWDDAL
-205 AEEHLDQLFSR
+205 AREHLDQLFER
-216 HFEKLGSGAKWQ
+216 HFERLAGGAKWQ
-228 DAFITGAERK
+228 DAFISSSERK
-238 KIKDL
+238 KVRDL
-243 LAVCT
+243 LLACT
-248 QQTLL
+248 QSTLI
-253 GIAEEELRKK
+253 GNAEENLRSR

-274 FGIHRKSANQN
+274 FGIHRKGANQN

-345 EALATNNH
+345 QALATNNH

-375 TPLRGRLTRG
+375 IPLRGRLTRG
-385 PKRTQF
+385 PKRSQF
-391 DGEGGVVQLLSRFF
+391 DGEGGVVHLLSRFF

-417 LAEELAWRAQHLKAL
+417 LATELAWRAQHLKAL
-432 AVEELEKEIEAGN
+432 AVEELEKEIANGN
-445 NKGPLKKLFD
+445 DKGPLKKLFD

-485 WISSDDE
+485 WISSDDA

-597 QSDFDLPLGL
+597 QNDFGLPRGL
-607 ADTTTWAAFA
+607 ADTTTWAAFT
-617 KAKKLT
+617 KARKLT
-623 VPDGVDPKAP
+623 VPEGVDPKAP

-663 KKQGLDDE
+663 KKQGLDDD
-671 AAKKAWV
+671 AARKAWV

-734 TSSQLSFIG
+734 TPSQLSFIG
-743 EHVAEESKEAERVK
+743 EHVAEEAKETDRVK
-757 KELPISVIVGNP
+757 KEAAISVIVGNP
-769 PYEREPAEN
+769 PYEREPAES

-790 WNGWRGG
+790 WAGWRGG

-808 RKAGRGGALKNI
+808 RNAGRGGDLKNI
-820 YNLYVYFWRWAMWRV
+820 YNLYVYFWRWALWRV
-835 FDVHKTPGIVSFITA
+835 FDRYKAPGIVSFITA
-850 ASYLRGPG
+850 SSYLRGPG

-864 EMRRAAERAF
+864 EMRRDAER
-874 VFDLEGDQMGTRI
+874 VLIFDLEGDLLGARKTE
-887 TDNVFNITI
+887 NVFNITI

-901 SLVLATAPDRT
+901 SVVLATTPDRT
-912 VAATSNY
+912 TAAASNY
-919 RRITGTRAEKL
+919 RRITGAREAKL
-930 KAADAP
+930 EASDAP
-936 RRFADLSWSAAPS
+936 QSFGDIMWSAVPS
-949 GWQDVLMTGAASE
+949 GWLDPLMAGGTAGYDAWPSLTDV
-962 SSTEGDPVSSTYS
+962 
-975 EWPVT
+975 
-980 MDLFPWQQSGCKA
+980 FPWQHSGAQFK
-993 GRTWVIGETSELLEG
+993 RTWPIGYDVDALERRWQALLAVSPAKRAELFRESRDRKVSGTYPALE
-1008 RWSALVAVAGDARV
+1008 
-1022 ERFKNSPTG
+1022 
-1031 QKADKAPV
+1031 ADGE
-1039 RLPPLGGRDTPILK
+1039 RLPSLQSLSN
-1053 LPKSAPPAAI
+1053 SASPPTVR
-1063 ERFGARS
+1063 RFGFRS
-1070 FDRQWIFADS
+1070 FDRQYCIADTRVGDYIRPVLWNVDS
-1080 RLLDRAGPPNWYVRS
+1080 PRQVFI
-1095 DKQTYLT
+1095 T
-1102 SLLSGVIGKGPAATA
+1102 SLLASVLGVGPAATISA
-1117 SAFVPDLH
+1117 SVPDLH
-1125 HFRGSYG
+1125 YFCGRG
-1132 GKDVIPL
+1132 GKDAIPL
-1139 WRDAEAKTANL
+1139 WRDADATTANI

-1163 KAPSPEDIFAYA
+1163 KAPTPEDIFAYA

-1199 PVTKDKTLFDRG
+1199 PVTKDKALFDRG
-1211 AALGRELLRWHTYGE
+1211 AALGRELLRWHSYGE

-1235 KLTGSA
+1235 KLAGSA

-1256 KHKYDDKKQVLRVGD
+1256 KHKYDEKKQVLRVGD

-1306 KSSPLDDIRPERWTE
+1306 KSSPLDDLRPERWTE
-1321 EMTRELVDLLWVL
+1321 EMTRELVDLLWVI

-1341 PALDAWLDEVLAGS
+1341 PALDAWLEEVLAS
-1355 LFTGDEIP
+1355 ALFTGDELP
-1363 RPTEAERKEPK
+1363 KPTAAERKEPK

>member
-8 SRILDGVAPKPKK
+8 RRILDGVTPNPKT
-21 ASKSTSAASFSAD
+21 ASKSTSVASFSAD
-34 DVFGNDDTTTPSVP
+34 DVFGNDDTTHPSVP

-79 QRTSKFLPNAGIYWP
+79 QRTSKLLPHVGIYWP
-94 KTNERPFHIVLFE
+94 KTNERPFQIVLFE
-107 LDKKGRE
+107 LERKGRD
-114 LLADPFFRQTDQLED
+114 LLADTLFGKNTLLDD
-129 ALHRI
+129 VLHRI
-134 VQDVLEGFEKKRTAS
+134 TQDVLDGFEKKRDAAT
-149 ARQGAQTETLC
+149 RQGAQTETLC
-160 VVSIVDDRTSTAGR
+160 VISVVDDRVSSAGR
-174 QIVCFGTKSTT
+174 QLVCFGTKSTAT
-185 TSALEVFT
+185 KALEIFT

-205 AEEHLDQLFSR
+205 AEEHLEQLFNR
-216 HFEKLGSGAKWQ
+216 HFEKLANGAKWQ

-238 KIKDL
+238 KIADL
-243 LAVCT
+243 LAVCA
-248 QQTLL
+248 QKSVL
-253 GIAEEELRKK
+253 GTSEEDLRKK

-274 FGIHRKSANQN
+274 FGIGKKAAIGN

-290 IELPVNHG
+290 VELPMNHG
-298 IGADPVESQKPGFKN
+298 IGADARESQKAGFKN

-322 RNERLLGF
+322 RDNRLLGF
-330 IVYVASTKAKVEPLR
+330 VVYVASTKVQIGALR
-345 EALATNNH
+345 QALTANNH

-362 DSAEPELELWQGS
+362 DQADPELELWQGGA
-375 TPLRGRLTRG
+375 PLRGRLTQGTR
-385 PKRTQF
+385 RSVF

-432 AVEELEKEIEAGN
+432 AVEELEKEIAAGN

-455 TFNAALA
+455 TFNTALA

-492 SKPLFT
+492 NKPLFT

-586 SYIVRTAHASL
+586 SYIVRTAHGAL
-597 QSDFDLPLGL
+597 QTDFGLPLGL

-617 KAKKLT
+617 KAKRLA
-623 VPDGVDPKAP
+623 VPEGVDSKAP

-663 KKQGLDDE
+663 KYQGLDQE
-671 AAKKAWV
+671 GARKAWV

-714 FTFTKN
+714 FTFAKN

-734 TSSQLSFIG
+734 TPSQLSFIG
-743 EHVAEESKEAERVK
+743 EHVAEEAKEANRVK
-757 KELPISVIVGNP
+757 REAAISVIVGNP
-769 PYEREPAEN
+769 PYEREPAES
-778 AGNHKGGWVRSG
+778 AGDHKGGWVRSG
-790 WNGWRGG
+790 WDGWRGG

-808 RKAGRGGALKNI
+808 RNAGRGGDLKNI

-835 FDVHKTPGIVSFITA
+835 FDRYKAPGIVSFITA
-850 ASYLRGPG
+850 SSYLRGPG

-864 EMRRAAERAF
+864 EMRRDSER
-874 VFDLEGDQMGTRI
+874 VLIFDLEGDLLGARKTE
-887 TDNVFNITI
+887 NVFNITI
-896 PVCVG
+896 AVCVG
-901 SLVLATAPDRT
+901 SLVLATKPDR
-912 VAATSNY
+912 VAPAVSNY
-919 RRITGTRAEKL
+919 KRITGTREDKL
-930 KAADAP
+930 KAADVS
-936 RRFADLSWSAAPS
+936 RTFEGVTWSATPI
-949 GWQDVLMTGAASE
+949 GWLDVLMGGGTAGYDGWPPVTDLLPWTHTGAEFQRA
-962 SSTEGDPVSSTYS
+962 
-975 EWPVT
+975 WP
-980 MDLFPWQQSGCKA
+980 
-993 GRTWVIGETSELLEG
+993 IGENEAVLERRWNAFLSSGNRAEMFSENRDRKVDKTYAPIFVGEKVQ
-1008 RWSALVAVAGDARV
+1008 RALAKEPR
-1022 ERFKNSPTG
+1022 N
-1031 QKADKAPV
+1031 APMP
-1039 RLPPLGGRDTPILK
+1039 R
-1053 LPKSAPPAAI
+1053 I
-1063 ERFGARS
+1063 ERLGFRS
-1070 FDRQWIFADS
+1070 FQRFYCFADS
-1080 RLLDRAGPPNWYVRS
+1080 RIGTVLKPVLWNSHSRKQVFITSNLAGVLG
-1095 DKQTYLT
+1095 D
-1102 SLLSGVIGKGPAATA
+1102 GPAATVTA
-1117 SAFVPDLH
+1117 HVPDKH
-1125 HFRGSYG
+1125 NFCGRG

-1139 WRDAEAKTANL
+1139 WRDAGAKSANI
-1150 TASFVAALKTAYG
+1150 TTSFINTLRSAYG

-1175 YAVLANPGYVKR
+1175 YAVLSNPGYVKR

-1199 PVTKDKTLFDRG
+1199 PVTKDKRLFDSG

-1235 KLTGSA
+1235 KLSGSA
-1241 KVTTSIPTTPAKYPE
+1241 KVTTSIPTRPAKYPE

-1306 KSSPLDDIRPERWTE
+1306 KSSPLDDIRPELWTE
-1321 EMTRELVDLLWVL
+1321 EMTRELVELLWVL

-1341 PALDAWLDEVLAGS
+1341 PALDAWLDAVLAS
-1355 LFTGDEIP
+1355 PLFTGDEIP
-1363 RPTEAERKEPK
+1363 KPTEAERKEPK
-1374 VKRGAD
+1374 VNRDAD

>member
-21 ASKSTSAASFSAD
+21 ASKPTSAASFSAD

-79 QRTSKFLPNAGIYWP
+79 QKTSKFLPNAGIYWS
-94 KTNERPFHIVLFE
+94 KSNERPFHIVLFE

-160 VVSIVDDRTSTAGR
+160 VVSIVDDRASTAGR

-185 TSALEVFT
+185 TGALEVFT

-216 HFEKLGSGAKWQ
+216 HFEKLASGAKWQ
-228 DAFITGAERK
+228 HAFITGAERK

-248 QQTLL
+248 QGSLL

-290 IELPVNHG
+290 IELPVNHS
-298 IGADPVESQKPGFKN
+298 IGADLVESQKPGFKN

-345 EALATNNH
+345 TALATNNH

-485 WISSDDE
+485 WISSGE
-492 SKPLFT
+492 SPLFT

-597 QSDFDLPLGL
+597 QNDFGLPLGL
-607 ADTTTWAAFA
+607 ADTTTWTAFA
-617 KAKKLT
+617 KATKLA

-663 KKQGLDDE
+663 KKEGLDDE
-671 AAKKAWV
+671 AARKAWV

-734 TSSQLSFIG
+734 TPSQLSFIG
-743 EHVAEESKEAERVK
+743 EHVAEEAKEADRVK
-757 KELPISVIVGNP
+757 KEAAISVIVGNP

-790 WNGWRGG
+790 WDGWRGG

-808 RKAGRGGALKNI
+808 RNAGRGGDLKNI

-835 FDVHKTPGIVSFITA
+835 FDRYKAPGIVSFITA
-850 ASYLRGPG
+850 SSYLRGPG

-864 EMRRAAERAF
+864 EMRRDAERVF
-874 VFDLEGDQMGTRI
+874 IFDLEGDLLGARKSE
-887 TDNVFNITI
+887 NVFNITI

-901 SLVLATAPDRT
+901 SMVLTTTPDRT
-912 VAATSNY
+912 TAAASSY
-919 RRITGTRAEKL
+919 KRITGTREEKL

-936 RRFADLSWSAAPS
+936 RKFDDITWSAVPS
-949 GWQDVLMTGAASE
+949 GWLDPLMAGGTAGYDAWPSLTDV
-962 SSTEGDPVSSTYS
+962 
-975 EWPVT
+975 
-980 MDLFPWQQSGCKA
+980 FPWQHSGAQFK
-993 GRTWVIGETSELLEG
+993 RTWPIGYDVGALERRWGALL
-1008 RWSALVAVAGDARV
+1008 AA
-1022 ERFKNSPTG
+1022 SPTTRAELFRESRDRKVSG
-1031 QKADKAPV
+1031 RYPALEADGERSPS
-1039 RLPPLGGRDTPILK
+1039 LQSLS
-1053 LPKSAPPAAI
+1053 KSASAPTVR
-1063 ERFGARS
+1063 RFGFRS
-1070 FDRQWIFADS
+1070 FDCQHCFADTRVGDYIRPVLWNVESS
-1080 RLLDRAGPPNWYVRS
+1080 RQVFI
-1095 DKQTYLT
+1095 T
-1102 SLLSGVIGKGPAATA
+1102 SLLASVLGVGPAATVSA
-1117 SAFVPDLH
+1117 SVPDLH
-1125 HFRGSYG
+1125 YFCGRG

-1139 WRDAEAKTANL
+1139 WRDAEAKTANI
-1150 TASFVAALKTAYG
+1150 TASFVAALKTAHG
-1163 KAPSPEDIFAYA
+1163 KAPCPEDIFAYA

-1199 PVTKDKTLFDRG
+1199 PVTKDKALFDRG

-1235 KLTGSA
+1235 KLSGSA

-1271 GEIGNVSPEVWNF
+1271 GEIGHVSPEVWNF

-1321 EMTRELVDLLWVL
+1321 EMTRKLVDLLWVL

-1341 PALDAWLDEVLAGS
+1341 PALDAWLDEVLAS
-1355 LFTGDEIP
+1355 ALFAGDEIP
-1363 RPTEAERKEPK
+1363 KPTDSERKEPK

>member
-1 MKKEEFV
+1 MLSEDFV
-8 SRILDGVAPKPKK
+8 RRILDGAAPTPQK
-21 ASKSTSAASFSAD
+21 ASEASSPASFSAD
-34 DVFGNDDTTTPSVP
+34 DVFGSDDTTPSIP

-59 LEEVFAHGEAQ
+59 LEEVFGHGEAQ
-70 PRDEIVLGD
+70 DRDEIVLGS
-79 QRTSKFLPNAGIYWP
+79 QRTSRLIPNKGRYWP

-114 LLADPFFRQTDQLED
+114 LLGDAFFNKNDLLED

-134 VQDVLEGFEKKRTAS
+134 IQDVLDGFERKRTAS

-160 VVSIVDDRTSTAGR
+160 VVSVVDDRNSSAGR
-174 QIVCFGTKSTT
+174 QLVCFGTRSTET
-185 TSALEVFT
+185 NALEVFT

-205 AEEHLDQLFSR
+205 AEEHLDQLYER
-216 HFEKLGSGAKWQ
+216 HFRKLTSGAKWQ
-228 DAFITGAERK
+228 EAFITGPERK
-238 KIKDL
+238 KIKAL
-243 LAVCT
+243 LEACT
-248 QQTLL
+248 MPSLF
-253 GIAEEELRKK
+253 GNDEEELRKK

-274 FGIHRKSANQN
+274 FGIWKKTANQG

-290 IELPVNHG
+290 VELPVNHG
-298 IGADPVESQKPGFKN
+298 IGANPKKSQEPGFKN

-322 RNERLLGF
+322 RDSRLLGF
-330 IVYVASTKAKVEPLR
+330 IVYVASAQAKVEPLR
-345 EALATNNH
+345 EALANDH

-362 DSAEPELELWQGS
+362 DKSEPELELWQGGR
-375 TPLRGRLTRG
+375 PLRGRLTRG
-385 PKRTQF
+385 TRRTVF

-417 LAEELAWRAQHLKAL
+417 LATELAWRAQHLKAL
-432 AVEELEKEIEAGN
+432 ALEELEKEIASDN
-445 NKGPLKKLFD
+445 DKGPLKKLFD
-455 TFNAALA
+455 TFNVALA
-462 TLTVEKFADA
+462 TLTVEEFTDA

-485 WISSDDE
+485 WISSSE
-492 SKPLFT
+492 SPLFT

-526 KNLTWLLDDITSL
+526 KNLSWLLDDITSL

-561 EDFLDAYDPQVR
+561 EDFLDAYNPQLR

-597 QSDFDLPLGL
+597 QNDFGLPLGL

-617 KAKKLT
+617 KAKKLA
-623 VPDGVDPKAP
+623 VPDGIDPKTP

-651 IEVIHETMQAEF
+651 IEVVYETMKAEF
-663 KKQGLDDE
+663 EKQGLDGE
-671 AAKKAWV
+671 TSRKAWA

-714 FTFTKN
+714 FTFTKS

-734 TSSQLSFIG
+734 TSSQLLLIG

-757 KELPISVIVGNP
+757 KESAISVIVGNP
-769 PYEREPAEN
+769 PYERGPAEN
-778 AGNHKGGWVRSG
+778 AGHHKGGWVRGG
-790 WNGWRGG
+790 WDGWRGG

-835 FDVHKTPGIVSFITA
+835 FDVHKTPGIVSFISP

-864 EMRRAAERAF
+864 EMRRAAERIF
-874 VFDLEGDQMGTRI
+874 IFDLEGDQMGTRI

-901 SLVLATAPDRT
+901 SLVLATTPDRT
-912 VAATSNY
+912 AAATSSY
-919 RRITGTRAEKL
+919 KRITGTREEKL
-930 KAADAP
+930 NATSAP
-936 RRFADLSWSAAPS
+936 RKFGDVAWSATPN
-949 GWQDVLMTGAASE
+949 GWLDMLMAGGTAGYDA
-962 SSTEGDPVSSTYS
+962 
-975 EWPVT
+975 WPGIT
-980 MDLFPWQQSGCKA
+980 DLFPWQHSGVQYK
-993 GRTWVIGETSELLEG
+993 RTWPIGETAALLEH
-1008 RWSALVAVAGDARV
+1008 RWSALLSSTDRAAAFRETAAWTVDRAYKPLFDG
-1022 ERFKNSPTG
+1022 ET
-1031 QKADKAPV
+1031 Q
-1039 RLPPLGGRDTPILK
+1039 PPIAK
-1053 LPKSAPPAAI
+1053 LRRSAPCPPVMGYA
-1063 ERFGARS
+1063 FRS
-1070 FDRQWIFADS
+1070 FDRQWAIADS
-1080 RLLDRAGPPNWYVRS
+1080 RIGDRLRPPLWHVAGDEQIYI
-1095 DKQTYLT
+1095 T

-1125 HFRGSYG
+1125 HFRGNYG

-1139 WRDAEAKTANL
+1139 WRDAEAKTANIA
-1150 TASFVAALKTAYG
+1150 ASCFAALNTTYG
-1163 KAPSPEDIFAYA
+1163 KTPSSEDIFAYA

-1187 YEEELQVPGPRL
+1187 YEEELRRPGPRL
-1199 PVTKDKTLFDRG
+1199 PVTKDTALFERG

-1241 KVTTSIPTTPAKYPE
+1241 KIITPIPTMSAKYPE
-1256 KHKYDDKKQVLRVGD
+1256 KHKYDDKNQVLRVGD
-1271 GEIGNVSPEVWNF
+1271 GEIGNVSPEVWHF

-1321 EMTRELVDLLWVL
+1321 DMTRELVDLLWVL
-1334 EHSLASY
+1334 EHSLAMY
-1341 PALDAWLDEVLAGS
+1341 PALEVWLDEVLAGS
-1355 LFTGDEIP
+1355 LFTADEIP
-1363 RPTEAERKEPK
+1363 KPTEAERKEPK

>member
-1 MKKEEFV
+1 MLSKEDFV
-8 SRILDGVAPKPKK
+8 RRIFDGAAPAPKG
-21 ASKSTSAASFSAD
+21 ASKAASSPATFSAD
-34 DVFGNDDTTTPSVP
+34 DVFGSDDTTLASIP

-59 LEEVFAHGEAQ
+59 LEEVFGHGEALD
-70 PRDEIVLGD
+70 RDEVVLGE
-79 QRTSKFLPNAGIYWP
+79 QKTSRLLPNGGRYWP
-94 KTNERPFHIVLFE
+94 KTNERPFQIVLFE

-114 LLADPFFRQTDQLED
+114 VLADGLFNRNDLLED

-134 VQDVLEGFEKKRTAS
+134 IQDVLDGFEKPKRAAS
-149 ARQGAQTETLC
+149 TRQGAQSETLC
-160 VVSIVDDRTSTAGR
+160 VVSLVDDRNSSSGR
-174 QIVCFGTKSTT
+174 QLVCFGTKSTET
-185 TSALEVFT
+185 KALEVFT

-205 AEEHLDQLFSR
+205 AEEHLDQLLER
-216 HFEKLGSGAKWQ
+216 HFKKLASGAKWQ
-228 DAFITGAERK
+228 EAFISGDERK
-238 KIKDL
+238 KIKSL
-243 LAVCT
+243 LEACT
-248 QQTLL
+248 KPSLF
-253 GIAEEELRKK
+253 GNNEEELRKK

-274 FGIHRKSANQN
+274 FGIWKKSANQG

-290 IELPVNHG
+290 VELPVNHG
-298 IGADPVESQKPGFKN
+298 IGADPKESQKPGFKN

-322 RNERLLGF
+322 RDSRLLGF
-330 IVYVASTKAKVEPLR
+330 VVYVASTKAKIEPLR

-362 DSAEPELELWQGS
+362 DSAEPELELWQGGK
-375 TPLRGRLTRG
+375 PLRGRLTHGAR
-385 PKRTQF
+385 RTVF

-432 AVEELEKEIEAGN
+432 AVEELEKEIAAGN
-445 NKGPLKKLFD
+445 DKGPLKNLFD
-455 TFNAALA
+455 IFNAALA

-492 SKPLFT
+492 NKRLFT
-498 RKNLKDLL
+498 RKNLIDLL

-573 KDQGVYYTPDEVV
+573 RDQGVYYTPDEVV

-597 QSDFDLPLGL
+597 QNDFGLPLGL

-617 KAKKLT
+617 KTKKLA
-623 VPDGVDPKAP
+623 VPEGVDPKVA

-663 KKQGLDDE
+663 KEQGLDEE
-671 AAKKAWV
+671 AARKAWV

-701 SHLRLGLALQETG
+701 SHLRLGLSLQETG

-734 TSSQLSFIG
+734 TPSQLSFIG
-743 EHVAEESKEAERVK
+743 EHVADEAKEADRVK
-757 KELPISVIVGNP
+757 KEAAISVVVGNP
-769 PYEREPAEN
+769 PYERESAFG
-778 AGNHKGGWVRSG
+778 GNKGGWILVGEDSG
-790 WNGWRGG
+790 RPGI
-797 RALLEDFAEPT
+797 EDFDERT
-808 RKAGRGGALKNI
+808 RAAGAGGSIQATR
-820 YNLYVYFWRWAMWRV
+820 NLYYYFWRWVVWRV
-835 FDVHKTPGIVSFITA
+835 FDRAADAPGIASLITA
-850 ASYLRGPG
+850 SSYLRGPG
-858 FSGMRE
+858 FAGMRSYLRE
-864 EMRRAAERAF
+864 QCER
-874 VFDLEGDQMGTRI
+874 VHVLDLEGDQLGTRI
-887 TDNVFNITI
+887 TSNVFSIKI

-901 SLVLATAPDRT
+901 TLLRTPDAKATRGLVNYHRVSGERADKLAYCDSIVSLSDVEWSNVGATGDGPLMSEGGNQYGAWPSLIDLLPLRF
-912 VAATSNY
+912 
-919 RRITGTRAEKL
+919 TGYH
-930 KAADAP
+930 
-936 RRFADLSWSAAPS
+936 F
-949 GWQDVLMTGAASE
+949 
-962 SSTEGDPVSSTYS
+962 Y
-975 EWPVT
+975 
-980 MDLFPWQQSGCKA
+980 
-993 GRTWVIGETSELLEG
+993 RTWPIAPEPDTLRR
-1008 RWSALVAVAGDARV
+1008 RWSALVEAHEDEKPALFKETRDRKVTKTYAPLDGLDAR
-1022 ERFKNSPTG
+1022 E
-1031 QKADKAPV
+1031 
-1039 RLPPLGGRDTPILK
+1039 
-1053 LPKSAPPAAI
+1053 AAI
-1063 ERFGARS
+1063 AQLRRGARCPELTRTSFRS
-1070 FDRQWIFADS
+1070 FDRQWCIADTRVGDFIRPS
-1080 RLLDRAGPPNWYVRS
+1080 LWRGWS
-1095 DKQTYLT
+1095 QQQCYLT
-1102 SLLSGVIGKGPAATA
+1102 SLLSGVVGTGPGAMAA
-1117 SAFVPDLH
+1117 AFVPDCH

-1132 GKDVIPL
+1132 GKDAIPL
-1139 WRDAEAKTANL
+1139 WRDADAKTANIN
-1150 TASFVAALKTAYG
+1150 AGFVAALKAAYG
-1163 KAPSPEDIFAYA
+1163 KAPRPENIFAYA

-1199 PVTKDKTLFDRG
+1199 PVTKTQALFERG

-1226 RFREKGDKF
+1226 RFREQGDKF
-1235 KLTGSA
+1235 KLAGSA

-1256 KHKYDDKKQVLRVGD
+1256 KHKYDDKKRVLRVGE
-1271 GEIGNVSPEVWNF
+1271 GEICNVSTEVWNF

-1306 KSSPLDDIRPERWTE
+1306 KSSPLDDIRPERWTDQ
-1321 EMTRELVDLLWVL
+1321 MTQELVELLWVL
-1334 EHSLASY
+1334 EHSLAKY
-1341 PALDAWLDEVLAGS
+1341 LELDAWLDEVLAGS

-1363 RPTEAERKEPK
+1363 KPTEAERKEPK
-1374 VKRGAD
+1374 VRCGAD
-1380 LFEDDDE
+1380 LLGEGDE